1 MRELASIRKDINSV
15 DSAIRELFL
24 LRMSLAHEVAE
35 TKAQSDDKIYKP
47 DREAEI
53 IEQRSAGMEEEIR
66 LKYIALLQSMIRA
79 SREYQYS
86 EILRQTP
93 EKFPFYPAETLAK
106 PKTVFYQGVP
116 GAYQELAARALFP
129 RCEPQN
135 VPTWEQV
142 FQSVRDGKADIG
154 VILGSGLGDYAEALE
169 DAVKLPYSE
178 IPGFP
183 RSTVAGHAGM
193 WCCGTLYGKRVVMMQ
208 GRFHYYEG
216 YGMKDVTLPVRVMQK
231 IGVKTLIVTNAAGG
245 VNLGYHPGELMVI
258 GDMFSMT
265 AQNPLIGPNLD
276 AFGPRF
282 PDMSCAFDKE
292 LRALA
297 HECANEQGFALR
309 EGVYAQMTGPT
320 YETPAEIRMLR
331 TLGADAVG
339 MSTVPEVIVAR
350 HGGMRVLGISCIT
363 NMAAGILDQPLNHAE
378 VTETANRVKGQF
390 RNLLDRIIEKM

>member
-1 MRELASIRKDINSV
+1 MMDEMNRIDEAAAKVLAV
-15 DSAIRELFL
+15 
-24 LRMSLAHEVAE
+24 
-35 TKAQSDDKIYKP
+35 
-47 DREAEI
+47 
-53 IEQRSAGMEEEIR
+53 
-66 LKYIALLQSMIRA
+66 
-79 SREYQYS
+79 
-86 EILRQTP
+86 
-93 EKFPFYPAETLAK
+93 
-106 PKTVFYQGVP
+106 
-116 GAYQELAARALFP
+116 
-129 RCEPQN
+129 C
-135 VPTWEQV
+135 
-142 FQSVRDGKADIG
+142 GKADIG

-216 YGMKDVTLPVRVMQK
+216 YSMKDVTLPVRVMQK
-231 IGVKTLIVTNAAGG
+231 IGVKTLVVTNAAGG

>member
-1 MRELASIRKDINSV
+1 MMDEMKRID
-15 DSAIRELFL
+15 
-24 LRMSLAHEVAE
+24 
-35 TKAQSDDKIYKP
+35 
-47 DREAEI
+47 EA
-53 IEQRSAGMEEEIR
+53 A
-66 LKYIALLQSMIRA
+66 
-79 SREYQYS
+79 
-86 EILRQTP
+86 
-93 EKFPFYPAETLAK
+93 AK
-106 PKTVFYQGVP
+106 VLDV
-116 GAYQELAARALFP
+116 
-129 RCEPQN
+129 C
-135 VPTWEQV
+135 
-142 FQSVRDGKADIG
+142 GKADIG

-193 WCCGTLYGKRVVMMQ
+193 WCCGTLHGKRVVMMQ

-258 GDMFSMT
+258 GDIFSMT

>member
-1 MRELASIRKDINSV
+1 MMDEMKRIDEAAAKVLAV
-15 DSAIRELFL
+15 
-24 LRMSLAHEVAE
+24 
-35 TKAQSDDKIYKP
+35 
-47 DREAEI
+47 
-53 IEQRSAGMEEEIR
+53 
-66 LKYIALLQSMIRA
+66 
-79 SREYQYS
+79 
-86 EILRQTP
+86 
-93 EKFPFYPAETLAK
+93 
-106 PKTVFYQGVP
+106 
-116 GAYQELAARALFP
+116 
-129 RCEPQN
+129 C
-135 VPTWEQV
+135 
-142 FQSVRDGKADIG
+142 GKADIG

-258 GDMFSMT
+258 GDIFSMT

-350 HGGMRVLGISCIT
+350 HGGRRVLGISCIT

>member
-1 MRELASIRKDINSV
+1 MMDEMKRIDEAAAKVLAV
-15 DSAIRELFL
+15 
-24 LRMSLAHEVAE
+24 
-35 TKAQSDDKIYKP
+35 
-47 DREAEI
+47 
-53 IEQRSAGMEEEIR
+53 
-66 LKYIALLQSMIRA
+66 
-79 SREYQYS
+79 
-86 EILRQTP
+86 
-93 EKFPFYPAETLAK
+93 
-106 PKTVFYQGVP
+106 
-116 GAYQELAARALFP
+116 
-129 RCEPQN
+129 C
-135 VPTWEQV
+135 
-142 FQSVRDGKADIG
+142 GKADIG

-193 WCCGTLYGKRVVMMQ
+193 WCCGTLHGKRVVMMQ

-390 RNLLDRIIEKM
+390 RSLLDGIIKKM

>member
-1 MRELASIRKDINSV
+1 MMDEMKRIDEAAAKVLAV
-15 DSAIRELFL
+15 
-24 LRMSLAHEVAE
+24 
-35 TKAQSDDKIYKP
+35 
-47 DREAEI
+47 
-53 IEQRSAGMEEEIR
+53 
-66 LKYIALLQSMIRA
+66 
-79 SREYQYS
+79 
-86 EILRQTP
+86 
-93 EKFPFYPAETLAK
+93 
-106 PKTVFYQGVP
+106 
-116 GAYQELAARALFP
+116 
-129 RCEPQN
+129 C
-135 VPTWEQV
+135 
-142 FQSVRDGKADIG
+142 GKADIG

-309 EGVYAQMTGPT
+309 EGVYAQMTGPM

-339 MSTVPEVIVAR
+339 MSTVPEVIVGR

>member
-1 MRELASIRKDINSV
+1 MMDEMKRIDEAAAKVLAV
-15 DSAIRELFL
+15 
-24 LRMSLAHEVAE
+24 
-35 TKAQSDDKIYKP
+35 
-47 DREAEI
+47 
-53 IEQRSAGMEEEIR
+53 
-66 LKYIALLQSMIRA
+66 
-79 SREYQYS
+79 
-86 EILRQTP
+86 
-93 EKFPFYPAETLAK
+93 
-106 PKTVFYQGVP
+106 
-116 GAYQELAARALFP
+116 
-129 RCEPQN
+129 C
-135 VPTWEQV
+135 
-142 FQSVRDGKADIG
+142 GKADIG

-193 WCCGTLYGKRVVMMQ
+193 WCCGTLHGKRVVMMQ

>member
-1 MRELASIRKDINSV
+1 MMDEMKRIDEAAAKVLAV
-15 DSAIRELFL
+15 
-24 LRMSLAHEVAE
+24 
-35 TKAQSDDKIYKP
+35 
-47 DREAEI
+47 
-53 IEQRSAGMEEEIR
+53 
-66 LKYIALLQSMIRA
+66 
-79 SREYQYS
+79 
-86 EILRQTP
+86 
-93 EKFPFYPAETLAK
+93 
-106 PKTVFYQGVP
+106 
-116 GAYQELAARALFP
+116 
-129 RCEPQN
+129 C
-135 VPTWEQV
+135 
-142 FQSVRDGKADIG
+142 GKADIG

-231 IGVKTLIVTNAAGG
+231 IGVKTLVVTNAAGG

-320 YETPAEIRMLR
+320 YETPAELRMLR
-331 TLGADAVG
+331 TLGAVAVG

>member
-1 MRELASIRKDINSV
+1 MMDEMKRIDEAAAKMLAV
-15 DSAIRELFL
+15 
-24 LRMSLAHEVAE
+24 
-35 TKAQSDDKIYKP
+35 
-47 DREAEI
+47 
-53 IEQRSAGMEEEIR
+53 
-66 LKYIALLQSMIRA
+66 
-79 SREYQYS
+79 
-86 EILRQTP
+86 
-93 EKFPFYPAETLAK
+93 
-106 PKTVFYQGVP
+106 
-116 GAYQELAARALFP
+116 
-129 RCEPQN
+129 C
-135 VPTWEQV
+135 
-142 FQSVRDGKADIG
+142 GKADIG

-216 YGMKDVTLPVRVMQK
+216 YSMKDVTLPVRVMQK
-231 IGVKTLIVTNAAGG
+231 IGVKTLVVTNAAGG

>member
-1 MRELASIRKDINSV
+1 MMDEMKRIDEAAAKVLAV
-15 DSAIRELFL
+15 
-24 LRMSLAHEVAE
+24 
-35 TKAQSDDKIYKP
+35 
-47 DREAEI
+47 
-53 IEQRSAGMEEEIR
+53 
-66 LKYIALLQSMIRA
+66 
-79 SREYQYS
+79 
-86 EILRQTP
+86 
-93 EKFPFYPAETLAK
+93 
-106 PKTVFYQGVP
+106 
-116 GAYQELAARALFP
+116 
-129 RCEPQN
+129 C
-135 VPTWEQV
+135 
-142 FQSVRDGKADIG
+142 GKADIG

-231 IGVKTLIVTNAAGG
+231 IGVKTLVVTNAAGG

-292 LRALA
+292 LRALV

>member
-1 MRELASIRKDINSV
+1 MMDERKRID
-15 DSAIRELFL
+15 
-24 LRMSLAHEVAE
+24 
-35 TKAQSDDKIYKP
+35 
-47 DREAEI
+47 EA
-53 IEQRSAGMEEEIR
+53 A
-66 LKYIALLQSMIRA
+66 
-79 SREYQYS
+79 
-86 EILRQTP
+86 
-93 EKFPFYPAETLAK
+93 AK
-106 PKTVFYQGVP
+106 VLTV
-116 GAYQELAARALFP
+116 
-129 RCEPQN
+129 C
-135 VPTWEQV
+135 
-142 FQSVRDGKADIG
+142 GKADIG

-216 YGMKDVTLPVRVMQK
+216 YSMKDVTLPVRVMQK

-258 GDMFSMT
+258 GDIFSMT

>member
-1 MRELASIRKDINSV
+1 MNEPYEFYEAGADYVRT
-15 DSAIRELFL
+15 
-24 LRMSLAHEVAE
+24 RMPFAP
-35 TKAQSDDKIYKP
+35 Q
-47 DREAEI
+47 
-53 IEQRSAGMEEEIR
+53 
-66 LKYIALLQSMIRA
+66 IA
-79 SREYQYS
+79 
-86 EILRQTP
+86 
-93 EKFPFYPAETLAK
+93 
-106 PKTVFYQGVP
+106 
-116 GAYQELAARALFP
+116 
-129 RCEPQN
+129 
-135 VPTWEQV
+135 
-142 FQSVRDGKADIG
+142 
-154 VILGSGLGDYAEALE
+154 VILGSSLGPFAKRLQNTVEIDYH
-169 DAVKLPYSE
+169 D
-178 IPGFP
+178 IPNFP
-183 RSTVAGHAGM
+183 VSTAPGHAGKLIF
-193 WCCGTLYGKRVVMMQ
+193 GELAEKRLVCLA
-208 GRFHYYEG
+208 GRFHSYEG
-216 YGMKDVTLPVRVMQK
+216 YDFEQLTQPVRLLKQL
-231 IGVKTLIVTNAAGG
+231 GARTLIVTNAAGG

-309 EGVYAQMTGPT
+309 EGVYAQMAGPT

>member
-1 MRELASIRKDINSV
+1 MMDEMKRID
-15 DSAIRELFL
+15 
-24 LRMSLAHEVAE
+24 
-35 TKAQSDDKIYKP
+35 
-47 DREAEI
+47 EA
-53 IEQRSAGMEEEIR
+53 A
-66 LKYIALLQSMIRA
+66 
-79 SREYQYS
+79 
-86 EILRQTP
+86 
-93 EKFPFYPAETLAK
+93 AK
-106 PKTVFYQGVP
+106 VLDV
-116 GAYQELAARALFP
+116 
-129 RCEPQN
+129 C
-135 VPTWEQV
+135 
-142 FQSVRDGKADIG
+142 GKADIG

-258 GDMFSMT
+258 GDIFSMT

-390 RNLLDRIIEKM
+390 KNLLDRIIEKM

>member
-1 MRELASIRKDINSV
+1 MMDEMKRIDEAAAKVLAV
-15 DSAIRELFL
+15 
-24 LRMSLAHEVAE
+24 
-35 TKAQSDDKIYKP
+35 
-47 DREAEI
+47 
-53 IEQRSAGMEEEIR
+53 
-66 LKYIALLQSMIRA
+66 
-79 SREYQYS
+79 
-86 EILRQTP
+86 
-93 EKFPFYPAETLAK
+93 
-106 PKTVFYQGVP
+106 
-116 GAYQELAARALFP
+116 
-129 RCEPQN
+129 C
-135 VPTWEQV
+135 
-142 FQSVRDGKADIG
+142 GKADIG
-154 VILGSGLGDYAEALE
+154 VILGSGLGDYAEALK
-169 DAVKLPYSE
+169 DVVKLPYSE

-216 YGMKDVTLPVRVMQK
+216 YSMKDVTLPVRVMQK

>member
-1 MRELASIRKDINSV
+1 MMDEMKRIDEAAAKVLAV
-15 DSAIRELFL
+15 
-24 LRMSLAHEVAE
+24 
-35 TKAQSDDKIYKP
+35 
-47 DREAEI
+47 
-53 IEQRSAGMEEEIR
+53 
-66 LKYIALLQSMIRA
+66 
-79 SREYQYS
+79 
-86 EILRQTP
+86 
-93 EKFPFYPAETLAK
+93 
-106 PKTVFYQGVP
+106 
-116 GAYQELAARALFP
+116 
-129 RCEPQN
+129 C
-135 VPTWEQV
+135 
-142 FQSVRDGKADIG
+142 GKADIG
-154 VILGSGLGDYAEALE
+154 VILGSGLDDYAEALE

-258 GDMFSMT
+258 GDIFSMT

>member
-1 MRELASIRKDINSV
+1 MDEMKRINDAAEKVLAV
-15 DSAIRELFL
+15 CG
-24 LRMSLAHEVAE
+24 
-35 TKAQSDDKIYKP
+35 Q
-47 DREAEI
+47 AEI
-53 IEQRSAGMEEEIR
+53 GI
-66 LKYIALLQSMIRA
+66 
-79 SREYQYS
+79 
-86 EILRQTP
+86 
-93 EKFPFYPAETLAK
+93 
-106 PKTVFYQGVP
+106 
-116 GAYQELAARALFP
+116 
-129 RCEPQN
+129 
-135 VPTWEQV
+135 
-142 FQSVRDGKADIG
+142 
-154 VILGSGLGDYAEALE
+154 ILGSGLGDYAEALE

-193 WCCGTLYGKRVVMMQ
+193 WCCGTLHGKRVVMMQ

-216 YGMKDVTLPVRVMQK
+216 YSMKDVTLPVRVMQK

-276 AFGPRF
+276 VFGPRF

-297 HECANEQGFALR
+297 HECASEQGFALR

>member
-1 MRELASIRKDINSV
+1 MMDEMKRIDEAAAKVLAV
-15 DSAIRELFL
+15 
-24 LRMSLAHEVAE
+24 
-35 TKAQSDDKIYKP
+35 
-47 DREAEI
+47 
-53 IEQRSAGMEEEIR
+53 
-66 LKYIALLQSMIRA
+66 
-79 SREYQYS
+79 
-86 EILRQTP
+86 
-93 EKFPFYPAETLAK
+93 
-106 PKTVFYQGVP
+106 
-116 GAYQELAARALFP
+116 
-129 RCEPQN
+129 C
-135 VPTWEQV
+135 
-142 FQSVRDGKADIG
+142 GKADIG

-276 AFGPRF
+276 VFGPRF

-297 HECANEQGFALR
+297 HECASEQGFALR

>member
-1 MRELASIRKDINSV
+1 MMDEMKRIDEAAAKVLAV
-15 DSAIRELFL
+15 
-24 LRMSLAHEVAE
+24 
-35 TKAQSDDKIYKP
+35 
-47 DREAEI
+47 
-53 IEQRSAGMEEEIR
+53 
-66 LKYIALLQSMIRA
+66 
-79 SREYQYS
+79 
-86 EILRQTP
+86 
-93 EKFPFYPAETLAK
+93 
-106 PKTVFYQGVP
+106 
-116 GAYQELAARALFP
+116 
-129 RCEPQN
+129 C
-135 VPTWEQV
+135 
-142 FQSVRDGKADIG
+142 GKADIG

-183 RSTVAGHAGM
+183 RSTVAGHAVM
-193 WCCGTLYGKRVVMMQ
+193 WFCGTLYGKRVCMMQ

-258 GDMFSMT
+258 GDIFSMT